1 MRHPY
6 LPVRANRWI
15 PGIVC
20 VAVAAVALSACSSHG
35 TLSKSPTTTGPVAT
49 TATTTARTTT
59 TAPAQVATLL
69 YFTRG
74 TELGVAQRML
84 AASADPRYVAIQ
96 TLLAGP
102 AATETAAGLTTQIP
116 AGTTTRGLQIR
127 SGVATLNLS
136 PQFVTPGPAPLLA
149 ARLAQIV
156 YTLTAYPNIGKVSIQ
171 VSKVPLTSFAGVNL
185 SAPVGRSQ
193 VTAALPGVLLESPAV
208 GSTVSGSSVSLSG
221 LTSFVGTYDVQLVDA
236 TGKLLAAT
244 TNTAVSGATF
254 TQTLPVRASSPS
266 TGSLRIYAR
275 PSSPGQQIQV
285 TSFPIPIQ
293 P

>member
-1 MRHPY
+1 M
-6 LPVRANRWI
+6 

-20 VAVAAVALSACSSHG
+20 VVMCAVALSACSSHS

-49 TATTTARTTT
+49 TATSTPKTTT
-59 TAPAQVATLL
+59 SAPAQVAAAL
-69 YFTRG
+69 YFVRG

-84 AASADPRYVAIQ
+84 NASADPRYVAVQ

-102 AATETAAGLTTQIP
+102 NATETAAGLSTAIP

-127 SGVATLNLS
+127 AGVATINLS

-156 YTLTAYPNIGKVSIQ
+156 YTLTAYSNITKVAIQ
-171 VSKVPLTSFAGVNL
+171 VSKAPLTTFAGVDL

-193 VTAALPGVLLESPAV
+193 VTAALPDVLLESPAV
-208 GSTVSGSSVSLSG
+208 GSTVTGSSLSLSG
-221 LTSFVGTYDVQLVDA
+221 LNSFVGTYDVQLVDA
-236 TGKLLAAT
+236 SGKLLAAT
-244 TNTAVSGATF
+244 TNSAISGATF
-254 TQTLPVRASSPS
+254 AQTLPVRASSPN
-266 TGSLRIYAR
+266 TGTLRIYAR
-275 PSSPGQQIQV
+275 PSAPGQPVQV